1 MQTVVAV
8 SSIYGVAFNGRDM
21 TPRENRDTALALK
34 RAFDCIPT
42 PAWLWRGLTLCSACS
57 RDERTMGPRGPDVF
71 NREQEHETGGGT
83 AEREHAAAEQ
93 REIGVPLRAHDGGTA
108 PLTV

>member
-8 SSIYGVAFNGRDM
+8 FSTIYGVAFNGRDM

-71 NREQEHETGGGT
+71 NREQEHETGGARQKESTQPQSSGKSGCRYGHT
-83 AEREHAAAEQ
+83 MGAQPR
-93 REIGVPLRAHDGGTA
+93 
-108 PLTV
+108 